1 VDGIIGIDQFFTIF
15 DDKFGY
21 KLTETLKEEIKVLFP
36 SRDHSRRSQSN
47 ILKPWN
53 DLENQKFEKIV
64 GFSYYKIGPHFQL
77 PVCSAKMDP
86 KNGKFYRQYLNDEYL
101 SLSMGSENFKFKVR
115 NLNEDLIFRNEDNM
129 YKFDTQIDM
138 FEKC

>member
-1 VDGIIGIDQFFTIF
+1 MIF

-21 KLTETLKEEIKVLFP
+21 KLTDTLKEEIKVLFP
-36 SRDHSRRSQSN
+36 SRDHSRRPHSN

-53 DLENQKFEKIV
+53 DLENQKFEKIP
-64 GFSYYKIGPHFQL
+64 GSSYYKIGPNFQL
-77 PVCSAKMDP
+77 PVCSAKLDP
-86 KNGKFYRQYLNDEYL
+86 KNGMFFRQYLNEEYL
-101 SLSMGSENFKFKVR
+101 SLSMGSESFKFKVR

-129 YKFDTQIDM
+129 YKLDMQIEM